1 MHDLSIIKYM
11 NGTPKYKRMI
21 DRRVRIIK
29 IKEFTRRMVDKISN
43 KITEWLYSKILTYPL
58 WKWMRA
64 HKYSDNK
71 LEK

>member
-29 IKEFTRRMVDKISN
+29 IKEWFRQI
-43 KITEWLYSKILTYPL
+43 
-58 WKWMRA
+58 WKWLRVISIVMKFKKGNRWI
-64 HKYSDNK
+64 N
-71 LEK
+71 